1 MTAYLLKFD
10 SAIAPLEQSEK
21 WEEAANLCY
30 MQWKSAPGDLN
41 ALLCAGTE
49 AWLAA
54 IEIEDQCL
62 RRGKPGDAVQYQ
74 LPLWEKLT
82 EIKAYG
88 MEHFAH
94 SAVFCA
100 YFGYMMQCFPYFFQ
114 DYNGDYDGYRAKGLE
129 LMHRGG
135 QLEPENPFT
144 SAMALELYAYP
155 PGPKQDAFHAACQK
169 LWAESPGEEWQNSG
183 VLEYFYCILA
193 GDVKN

>member
-1 MTAYLLKFD
+1 MTPYLLKFD
-10 SAIAPLEQSEK
+10 SMVGQLEQAQR
-21 WEEAANLCY
+21 WADAAGVCY
-30 MQWKSAPGDLN
+30 TQWQAMPDDLN

-54 IEIEDQCL
+54 IEMEDQFIRCW
-62 RRGKPGDAVQYQ
+62 KPGDAEPYQ

-82 EIKAYG
+82 EIKVYG

-129 LMHRGG
+129 LMRRGG

-144 SAMALELYAYP
+144 GAMALEPYAAT
-155 PGPKQDAFHAACQK
+155 PGPQQDAFHAACQK
-169 LWAESPGEEWQNSG
+169 LWAESPGEEWQSG
-183 VLEYFYCILA
+183 GVPEYFYYILS
-193 GDVKN
+193 GDEKV